1 MQPLGRPISP
11 WWILIGALSLVLI
24 AQTWSVTIADDEN
37 RGRIIA
43 ALIGFGGTFISAIT
57 GVLLFNRQQ
66 SVREQEQERQA
77 NRRDEEDAKREHKRV
92 GRLAAAL
99 RAEISESL
107 TRLTQQFKTDQILEA
122 LDRDARN
129 FAVADGDSALRGMP
143 AGVGP
148 ERSTIFEQHLGDIRD
163 LPETV
168 IWAIVSYYQNDLH
181 LAQYLNKMTE
191 GAFDRLAADRQRL
204 AVVFYRDLGQDT
216 LRSALRAKAML
227 DAFLVVHHLD
237 DGPRRSERELK
248 LARVLMLDR
257 PTDQQLAEMLEMR
270 QSRPELGGV
279 LRALPSDDSVDHL
292 AAFQAAIGIRSG

>member
-1 MQPLGRPISP
+1 MVDP
-11 WWILIGALSLVLI
+11 ALLLVLT
-24 AQTWSVTIADDEN
+24 AQTWSVTVQDVEN

-66 SVREQEQERQA
+66 TAREREHERQTE
-77 NRRDEEDAKREHKRV
+77 RRHEEDAKREHIRV

-107 TRLTQQFKTDQILEA
+107 TRLNQQFKTDQILLA
-122 LDRDARN
+122 LERDGRN
-129 FAVADGDSALRGMP
+129 FAEADGDWRLRGLP

-148 ERSTIFEQHLGDIRD
+148 ERSTIFEQHLCDIRE

-191 GAFDRLAADRQRL
+191 GAFDQLAADRQRM

-227 DAFLVVHHLD
+227 DAFLVVHHAD
-237 DGPRRSERELK
+237 DEPGPSERELS
-248 LARVLMLDR
+248 LARVLMRER
-257 PTDQQLAEMLEMR
+257 PTDAQLAEMLETR
-270 QSRPELGGV
+270 RSRPELGQI
-279 LRALPSDDSVDHL
+279 LRDLPSDDSTEHL
-292 AAFQAAIGIRSG
+292 TAFQAAIGIRSV